1 MRFPGESLERSCG
14 QAELAKLVREAA
26 RNRNQLRPYRL
37 RSFKNTDW
45 AEGLAKTSY
54 SLCPMISFLPS
65 HQQPER
71 TLRRDVSLSPGECVG
86 ARLIGILR
94 DEAPDCSAS
103 RILIELDDQTDKR
116 RVPDD
121 IRSITHGPQLRGERA
136 DVQHELVALEC
147 QAAGKRGQDT
157 KIAHIGLHVAQREF
171 GGDLIARPC

>member
-86 ARLIGILR
+86 ARLIGIFR

-116 RVPDD
+116 RVPCGV
-121 IRSITHGPQLRGERA
+121 RSINPRRALRGERSVVPRQLFA
-136 DVQHELVALEC
+136 LV
-147 QAAGKRGQDT
+147 G
-157 KIAHIGLHVAQREF
+157 H
-171 GGDLIARPC
+171 